1 MKRLTLFLEQI
12 FDYLVLSVL
21 LVISLAL
28 IVPFTF
34 ALAVMIAYC
43 SIPLDSRSLKGAFRL
58 ISENKKQILLYS
70 LISTI
75 LLVLL
80 VLNVNYF
87 TFTSSTLSN
96 ITLFM
101 SWIILVVVALF
112 TMFAPIVIF
121 RMHVTNK
128 ELMQNIT
135 LLILRG
141 NVFSLLLLAV
151 TFGLT
156 LVVLYYPLIIIPL
169 LYFYGYLVY
178 LITNYVLEK
187 LRKGGT
193 YATQE

>member
-1 MKRLTLFLEQI
+1 
-12 FDYLVLSVL
+12 
-21 LVISLAL
+21 
-28 IVPFTF
+28 
-34 ALAVMIAYC
+34 
-43 SIPLDSRSLKGAFRL
+43 
-58 ISENKKQILLYS
+58 
-70 LISTI
+70 
-75 LLVLL
+75 
-80 VLNVNYF
+80 
-87 TFTSSTLSN
+87 
-96 ITLFM
+96 
-101 SWIILVVVALF
+101 
-112 TMFAPIVIF
+112 
-121 RMHVTNK
+121 MHVTNK

-156 LVVLYYPLIIIPL
+156 LVVLYYPLIMIPL